1 MITRPI
7 AAILFVALAA
17 CSPAHHAEVA
27 SAESTAASAVMSA
40 ITPPPIN
47 PHRFLGGVD
56 LDESI
61 TLVGT
66 EPFWN
71 ILFGDGRMVF
81 SSPDS
86 HTGET
91 TTTPFILSKT
101 GAEWH
106 GKTMDIYL
114 TAGRCSDGMSDRGYP
129 LKAVVHIGS
138 TILKGCAVSTA
149 VTHPASNP

>member
-1 MITRPI
+1 MLTRLF
-7 AAILFVALAA
+7 AIVGLFALAA
-17 CSPAHHAEVA
+17 CSPAHKAEVA

-40 ITPPPIN
+40 ITPPPVN
-47 PHRFLGGVD
+47 PTHILGGVD
-56 LDESI
+56 LDKSI

-86 HTGET
+86 HTGRT
-91 TTTPFILSKT
+91 TTTPFTLTGT

-106 GKTMDIYL
+106 GQDMDIYL

-129 LKAVVHIGS
+129 LKAIVHIGE
-138 TILKGCAVSTA
+138 TKLKGCAGQTA
-149 VTHPASNP
+149 AIHPASSS

>member
-1 MITRPI
+1 MPTR
-7 AAILFVALAA
+7 LFVAAVLLALPA
-17 CSPAHHAEVA
+17 CSPAHKAEVA
-27 SAESTAASAVMSA
+27 SAESAAASAVMSA
-40 ITPPPIN
+40 ITPPEGN
-47 PHRFLGGVD
+47 PTHFLGGVD
-56 LDESI
+56 LDKSI

-86 HTGET
+86 HVGET
-91 TTTPFILSKT
+91 TTMPFILT
-101 GAEWH
+101 RAGAEWH
-106 GKTMDIYL
+106 GKNMDIYL

-138 TILKGCAVSTA
+138 SVLKGCAAAT
-149 VTHPASNP
+149 VTISQSRP

>member
-1 MITRPI
+1 MLTR
-7 AAILFVALAA
+7 LFVTTAVFALMA
-17 CSPAHHAEVA
+17 CSPARKAEVA
-27 SAESTAASAVMSA
+27 SAESTAASAFMSA
-40 ITPPPIN
+40 ITPPPEK
-47 PHRFLGGVD
+47 PTHFLGGVD
-56 LDESI
+56 LDESV

-86 HTGET
+86 HVGQT
-91 TTTPFILSKT
+91 TTTPFILT
-101 GAEWH
+101 GAGAEWH
-106 GKTMDIYL
+106 SKDMDIYL

-138 TILKGCAVSTA
+138 SVLKGCAGQTA
-149 VTHPASNP
+149 IIHPASSS

>member
-1 MITRPI
+1 MLTRLFAI
-7 AAILFVALAA
+7 AGLFVLTA
-17 CSPAHHAEVA
+17 CSPAHKAEVV

-40 ITPPPIN
+40 ITPPPEN
-47 PHRFLGGVD
+47 PTHILGGVD
-56 LDESI
+56 LDKSI
-61 TLVGT
+61 TLAGT

-86 HTGET
+86 HVGET
-91 TTTPFILSKT
+91 TTLPFILTKA

-106 GKTMDIYL
+106 GKNMDIYL

-129 LKAVVHIGS
+129 LKAAVHIGAS
-138 TILKGCAVSTA
+138 VLKGCAGQTTA
-149 VTHPASNP
+149 IRPASNP

>member
-1 MITRPI
+1 MSAR
-7 AAILFVALAA
+7 LFVAAAFLILAA
-17 CSPAHHAEVA
+17 CSPAHKADVA
-27 SAESTAASAVMSA
+27 SAESAAASAVMSA
-40 ITPPPIN
+40 ITPPPGE
-47 PHRFLGGVD
+47 PTHFLGGVD
-56 LDESI
+56 LDKSI

-91 TTTPFILSKT
+91 TTMPFILTKA

-106 GKTMDIYL
+106 GKDMDIYL
-114 TAGRCSDGMSDRGYP
+114 TAIRCSDGMSDRGYP

-138 TILKGCAVSTA
+138 TVLKGCAGATD
-149 VTHPASNP
+149 TIHPASNP